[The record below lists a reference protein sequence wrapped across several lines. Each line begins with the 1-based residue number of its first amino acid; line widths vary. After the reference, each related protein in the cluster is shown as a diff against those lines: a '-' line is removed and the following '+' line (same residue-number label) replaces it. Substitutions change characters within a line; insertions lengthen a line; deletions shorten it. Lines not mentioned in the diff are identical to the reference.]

1 MGFIKAIEGAVGN
14 LKETY
19 RDVIEYNKEDGN
31 ILVKAVS
38 TETGVIQDESRLFVQ
53 PGQCAVY
60 LDQGAIKDIIT
71 EPGMYFMDTSS
82 PSLFQTNI
90 FKGLGETLLESIKT
104 IAYEGETILKQ
115 KVFFID
121 ITEKVGLGFG
131 TDSPIIF
138 RDPEWGPIEIK
149 LFGAYSIKV
158 TNPVSLLT
166 NVAGTIDE
174 FRIEDIARQIRS
186 FIVSELSVGVGNLG
200 ASFDEISSKQT
211 ELADSIIE
219 SLNKKLETFG
229 IEVLKVVINSVDI
242 PEEIRKSIRDR
253 ASIKMKATSVSSEEA
268 DIYTKL
274 NTAEAIKDMANNQNS
289 TGTSI
294 LGMNVGNAISG
305 IVGNNTNNNNEQK

>member
-90 FKGLGETLLESIKT
+90 FKGIGETLLESVKT

-121 ITEKVGLGFG
+121 ITEKVGL
-131 TDSPIIF
+131 
-138 RDPEWGPIEIK
+138 
-149 LFGAYSIKV
+149 
-158 TNPVSLLT
+158 
-166 NVAGTIDE
+166 
-174 FRIEDIARQIRS
+174 
-186 FIVSELSVGVGNLG
+186 
-200 ASFDEISSKQT
+200 
-211 ELADSIIE
+211 
-219 SLNKKLETFG
+219 
-229 IEVLKVVINSVDI
+229 
-242 PEEIRKSIRDR
+242 
-253 ASIKMKATSVSSEEA
+253 
-268 DIYTKL
+268 
-274 NTAEAIKDMANNQNS
+274 
-289 TGTSI
+289 
-294 LGMNVGNAISG
+294 
-305 IVGNNTNNNNEQK
+305 